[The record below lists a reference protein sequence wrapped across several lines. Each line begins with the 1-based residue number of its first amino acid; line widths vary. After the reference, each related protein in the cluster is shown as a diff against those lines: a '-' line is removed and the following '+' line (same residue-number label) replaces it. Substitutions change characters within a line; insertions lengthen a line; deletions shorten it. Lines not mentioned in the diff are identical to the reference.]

1 MRDPLI
7 SGPPYRGRFAP
18 SPTGPLHQGSLIAAL
33 ASYLDARH
41 HRGTWLVRMEDLD
54 PPREEAGAAGRILS
68 SLEAHGLH
76 WDGEV
81 LWQSQRAPAYAGA
94 LARLDRDHHLF
105 SCDCTRQLL
114 GPGGACC
121 GRCRERQAQLAQPV
135 ATRVAVPP
143 GCRIGFTDRLQGP
156 REVALGAELPDFVV
170 KRKDGLDAYQLA
182 VVVDDAW
189 QGITHIVRGSDLLDS
204 TARQI
209 FLQQLL
215 RVPTPCYCHVPVIT
229 DTAGHKLSKQN
240 RTPPL
245 QDEQAGANLRAALRF
260 LGQPEPPAEVGDV
273 ADILAFACTNWTLQ
287 SVPAVLSIAA
297 TPATWQAR

>member
-1 MRDPLI
+1 
-7 SGPPYRGRFAP
+7 
-18 SPTGPLHQGSLIAAL
+18 LHQGSLIAAL

-41 HRGTWLVRMEDLD
+41 HRGLWLLRMEDLD
-54 PPREEAGAAGRILS
+54 PPREEAGAAGRILA
-68 SLEAHGLH
+68 SLEAHGLL

-81 LWQSQRAPAYAGA
+81 LWQSQRAPAYAAA
-94 LARLDRDHHLF
+94 LDQLDRDHHLF
-105 SCDCTRQLL
+105 RCDCTRQLL
-114 GPGGACC
+114 GSGGACS
-121 GRCRERQAQLAQPV
+121 GRCKGRQARLAQPV

-143 GCRIGFTDRLQGP
+143 DCHISFIDRLQGAG
-156 REVALGAELPDFVV
+156 EVALGAELPDFVV

-215 RVPTPCYCHVPVIT
+215 QLPTPSYCHLPVIT

-240 RTPPL
+240 HAPPL
-245 QDEQAGANLRAALRF
+245 QDERAGDNLRAALRF
-260 LGQPEPPAEVGDV
+260 LGQPEPPEQMDEV
-273 ADILAFACTNWTLQ
+273 ADILAFASANWTLRA
-287 SVPAVLSIAA
+287 VPATLSIAA
-297 TPATWQAR
+297 TSATWQPR

>member
-7 SGPPYRGRFAP
+7 SDRAYRGRFAP
-18 SPTGPLHQGSLIAAL
+18 SPTGPLHQGSLVAAL

-41 HRGTWLVRMEDLD
+41 HRGLWLVRMEDLD
-54 PPREEAGAAGRILS
+54 PPREEAGAAERILS

-81 LWQSQRAPAYAGA
+81 LWQSQRAPAYAAA
-94 LARLDRDHHLF
+94 LGRLDRDHHLF
-105 SCDCTRQLL
+105 RCDCTRQLL

-121 GRCRERQAQLAQPV
+121 GSCRERQAQLAQPL

-143 GCRIGFTDRLQGP
+143 DCRISFTDRLQGS
-156 REVALGAELPDFVV
+156 REVALGEELPDFVV

-215 RVPTPCYCHVPVIT
+215 QEPTPSYCHLPVIT

-240 RTPPL
+240 HAPPL
-245 QDEQAGANLRAALRF
+245 QDDRAAANLRAALRF
-260 LGQPEPPAEVGDV
+260 LGQAEPPAEVGDV
-273 ADILAFACTNWTLQ
+273 AEILAFACANWTLQ

-297 TPATWQAR
+297 TSATWQPR

>member
-1 MRDPLI
+1 
-7 SGPPYRGRFAP
+7 
-18 SPTGPLHQGSLIAAL
+18 LHQGSLIAAL

-41 HRGTWLVRMEDLD
+41 HRGLWLLRMEDLD
-54 PPREEAGAAGRILS
+54 PPREEAGAAGRILA
-68 SLEAHGLH
+68 SLEAHGLL

-81 LWQSQRAPAYAGA
+81 LWQSQRAPAYAAA
-94 LARLDRDHHLF
+94 LDQLDRDHHLF
-105 SCDCTRQLL
+105 RCDCTRQLL
-114 GPGGACC
+114 GPGGACS
-121 GRCRERQAQLAQPV
+121 GRCRGRQARLAQPV

-143 GCRIGFTDRLQGP
+143 DCHISFIDRLQGAG
-156 REVALGAELPDFVV
+156 EVALGAELPDFVV

-215 RVPTPCYCHVPVIT
+215 QLPTPSYCHLPVIT

-240 RTPPL
+240 HAPPL
-245 QDEQAGANLRAALRF
+245 QDERAGDNLRAALRF
-260 LGQPEPPAEVGDV
+260 LGQPEPPEQMDEV
-273 ADILAFACTNWTLQ
+273 ADILAFASANWTLRA
-287 SVPAVLSIAA
+287 VPATLSIAA
-297 TPATWQAR
+297 TSATWQPR

>member
-7 SGPPYRGRFAP
+7 SDRPYRGRFAP

-41 HRGTWLVRMEDLD
+41 HHGLWLVRMEDLD
-54 PPREEAGAAGRILS
+54 PPREEAGAAQRILS

-81 LWQSQRAPAYAGA
+81 LWQSQRGPAYAAA
-94 LARLDRDHHLF
+94 LDQLDRDHHLF
-105 SCDCTRQLL
+105 RCDCTRQML

-121 GRCRERQAQLAQPV
+121 GRCRERQAALSEPV
-135 ATRVAVPP
+135 AVRLSVPAD
-143 GCRIGFTDRLQGP
+143 CRIRFIDRLQGV
-156 REVALGAELPDFVV
+156 RDIALGAEIADFVV

-204 TARQI
+204 TGRQI

-215 RVPTPCYCHVPVIT
+215 QAPTPSYCHLPVIT
-229 DTAGHKLSKQN
+229 DAAGHKFSKQN
-240 RTPPL
+240 HAPPL
-245 QDEQAGANLRAALRF
+245 RDERATDNLRAALHF
-260 LGQPEPPAEVGDV
+260 LGQRRPPGEVDAV
-273 ADILAFACTNWTLQ
+273 ADILAFASANWTLQ
-287 SVPAVLSIAA
+287 AVPAVLSMTA
-297 TPATWQAR
+297 TSATWQPR